1 MTTYIG
7 YLTSSPSYIA
17 EWQAKVRAGGPAV
30 DEWATGRVLE
40 LRKTLPPGCKVH
52 GTYVPRS
59 SPSVLAAEGPG
70 VMVVETEDDAHLA
83 FISTQYTGLLGIVWR
98 PATFV
103 PGSSAGAEERLAAN
117 AREST
122 GAS

>member
-40 LRKTLPPGCKVH
+40 LRKTLPPGRKVH
-52 GTYVPRS
+52 GTYVPRGT
-59 SPSVLAAEGPG
+59 PSVLAAEGPG
-70 VMVVETEDDAHLA
+70 VMIVETEDDAHLA
-83 FISTQYTGLLGIVWR
+83 FISTHYTGLLDIVWR

-103 PGSSAGAEERLAAN
+103 PGSLAEAEEQMAEFQRAGA
-117 AREST
+117 
-122 GAS
+122 GGQ